1 MLYDRKGEL
10 MKCMNPPTLKEVEN
24 LLKNLNRGRLD

>member
-1 MLYDRKGEL
+1 MLYGRKGEL
-10 MKCMNPPTLKEVEN
+10 MKRMNPPTLKEVEK